1 MICNTCKID
10 KEISEFSTTRA
21 GYKKYITK
29 MCKSCNKERVRKYRK
44 DDKYVLKEREVARNR
59 KFLNVEKYLFNMAK
73 KRAGYNNIEFNIS
86 IDDIK
91 IPKYC
96 PILNIELKVNNDVA
110 KNNSLSLDRIDNN
123 KGYIKGNIA
132 VISRLANAMKSS
144 CSYEEL
150 ITFGKNIKTYLDQNK
165 SDKLLE
171 HPTSL
176 EDNQQPITN
185 LND

>member
-1 MICNTCKID
+1 MICNICKID

-21 GYKKYITK
+21 GYKKYIAK
-29 MCKSCNKERVRKYRK
+29 MCKSCNKDRVRKYRENNE
-44 DDKYVLKEREVARNR
+44 YILNERKIARNR
-59 KFLNVEKYLFNMAK
+59 KFLNIEKYLFNMAK
-73 KRAGYNNIEFNIS
+73 KRAKYNNIEFNIN
-86 IDDIK
+86 IEDIK

-96 PILNIELKVNNDVA
+96 PILNIELKVNNEVA

-144 CSYEEL
+144 CSHEEL

-171 HPTSL
+171 SPE
-176 EDNQQPITN
+176 EDNQQPIIN
-185 LND
+185 LNG